1 MRRKLGIA
9 LGVSGVCLVV
19 YGALVLVW
27 RDPATDVYARW
38 QQRQLAAEFRA
49 VAKHDVVAAR
59 RVTPTA
65 PPEPRPVRPRRGHA
79 FARIAIPTIGVRTIV
94 VEGTRTAD
102 LRKGPGHYEV
112 TPLPGSG
119 GTVAIAG
126 HRTTYGAPFRH
137 IDRLRRGDAITLTVS
152 YGAFRYRVVGHE
164 IVDKADW
171 SIIRRRPH
179 ETLVLS
185 ACHPLYSAAQRWV
198 VYARL
203 VVPARHTRADAPA
216 GRAAALAGQ
225 PPPATAYPCSAA
237 RATSSSYDAR

>member
-1 MRRKLGIA
+1 VRRKLGIA
-9 LGVSGVCLVV
+9 IGISGVCLVI

-49 VAKHDVVAAR
+49 AEKHDVFPARGAAPDVA
-59 RVTPTA
+59 PT
-65 PPEPRPVRPRRGHA
+65 PRPVRPRRGRA
-79 FARIAIPTIGVRTIV
+79 FARITIPRNGLPTIV
-94 VEGTRTAD
+94 VEGTGTAD

-137 IDRLRRGDAITLTVS
+137 IDRLRRGDAITLTLPH
-152 YGAFRYRVVGHE
+152 GTFGYRVVGHE

-203 VVPARHTRADAPA
+203 IVPDATQAPSFARA
-216 GRAAALAGQ
+216 RAAV
-225 PPPATAYPCSAA
+225 
-237 RATSSSYDAR
+237 